1 MSEVS
6 SETTETVE
14 QTTEYQRSI
23 SDGFAE
29 IGNKK
34 SSSKNIRLYCFAC
47 HRMEYHYNALK
58 GKAYHYLLVGA
69 TFGLAW
75 LFGPFRCR
83 CCGHRRMAR
92 FNFLNP
98 RFHYHR
104 WKYSKGSGKVSE
116 SDSKSGSRRKSERRT
131 SSGSNGEN
139 ADFILRHDPTEEKSR
154 SRRKRRK
161 QKKLK
166 SAPVIDTIGK
176 ERRQR
181 QRIEEYAQSQQNG
194 GAMNFSIDGIVESF
208 ETEESRKQRLQRLA
222 EERAARGPFEAKKA
236 KPRKKLKGKPKRRHA
251 KKERLTGP
259 DVYCFSCKQ
268 RNEHYHVLK
277 GTSYYSFLFGITFGI
292 SAILG
297 PFRCSVCGKKRL
309 SGIDLLNPKFY
320 LRHLLSNSS
329 NGYGG

>member
-6 SETTETVE
+6 TETDETLE
-14 QTTEYQRSI
+14 QTAEYQRSI

-29 IGNKK
+29 VGAKK
-34 SSSKNIRLYCFAC
+34 TGAKNIRLYCFAC

-58 GKAYHYLLVGA
+58 GKPYHHLLVGA

-75 LFGPFRCR
+75 FFGPFRCR
-83 CCGHRRMAR
+83 CCGHRRLAR

-104 WKYSKGSGKVSE
+104 WKYSKGSTTKRV
-116 SDSKSGSRRKSERRT
+116 SDSKSSSRKKSRRTNTSELKSAE
-131 SSGSNGEN
+131 S
-139 ADFILRHDPTEEKSR
+139 DIILRHDGVEEKR
-154 SRRKRRK
+154 RTRRKSRK
-161 QKKLK
+161 QKTLK
-166 SAPVIDTIGK
+166 SAPVIDSIGK

-181 QRIEEYAQSQQNG
+181 QRVEDYAQTQQKNSG
-194 GAMNFSIDGIVESF
+194 MNFSIDGLVESF
-208 ETEESRKQRLQRLA
+208 ETEESRREKLERLA
-222 EERAARGPFEAKKA
+222 IERAARGPFEAKKA
-236 KPRKKLKGKPKRRHA
+236 KPRKKYKGKPKRRHA

-259 DVYCFSCKQ
+259 NVYCFSCKQ
-268 RNEHYHVLK
+268 QNEHYHVLK
-277 GTSYYSFLFGITFGI
+277 GTAYYSFLFGITFGL
-292 SAILG
+292 SALFG

-309 SGIDLLNPKFY
+309 SGLDLLNPKFY